1 MNKIFFTVAI
11 NFVLTFSKR
20 IGRRNIYI
28 NIYINHRGY
37 DINNF
42 NRRFLE
48 LFIELLLQ

>member
-20 IGRRNIYI
+20 IGRRIY
-28 NIYINHRGY
+28 IYINHRGY

>member
-11 NFVLTFSKR
+11 NFVLTFFKR
-20 IGRRNIYI
+20 KE

>member
-1 MNKIFFTVAI
+1 MNKIFFQA
-11 NFVLTFSKR
+11 NWKE
-20 IGRRNIYI
+20 